1 MSDNPDSPVDSGHP
15 VDAGRQP
22 VDAGQP
28 ADTRRPVASGQQP
41 VDSELSVDRV
51 FPTWSDPVAT
61 AASTAVGGPWGRHAR
76 VGRNR
81 FWTPLR
87 VILAMAIVVLA
98 FAWIKQEPCAGGDW
112 SGSKQYTHFCYS
124 DAVPLFGIHG
134 LDSGAV
140 PYFDSAVEYPV
151 LTGWF
156 MYGAARLSAIYDSAA
171 LDNGLLPDMPA
182 VYSYYAVTALL
193 LSLCALAMAWAV
205 QRLSGRRPWDAAM
218 VALSPLLFVHAFT
231 NWDLWAIAWSSA
243 GLVAWSRRRPV
254 LAGVLLGFGIAAKL
268 YPLLFLGVLFILCLR
283 VGRLREWG
291 LATVAAGL
299 SWAAIN
305 VPVALGAADNWS
317 LFFRLNQTRTADPDS
332 LWRILEHFTGSTG
345 TSLFDP
351 PLGADQAP
359 TGLNIAVALG
369 TAAVCAG
376 VAFVGLR
383 APVRPRLPQLLFL
396 LVAGFLLVN
405 KVWSPQFSL
414 WLLPLAVLARPEWRL
429 LLAWQAA
436 EAFLWGPRLL
446 WYLGVDN
453 SGLRIEWFFL
463 AVGIRDVLV
472 IALMLYVL
480 RDLWDPRWD
489 VVRRSGMDDPA
500 GGVLDGAVDRF
511 TLFRHSRDN
520 GADDAGKRA
529 VIAKTAE
536 QSEAAQ
542 PLTRRGRLPDR
553 SLPLADSRTFA
564 PRSSTALRSRR
575 ARPARRCRPRPGPQ

>member
-1 MSDNPDSPVDSGHP
+1 VSEQGVNEQRVRDRSLREQSESEE
-15 VDAGRQP
+15 AEQP
-22 VDAGQP
+22 VD
-28 ADTRRPVASGQQP
+28 
-41 VDSELSVDRV
+41 RV
-51 FPTWSDPVAT
+51 LPTWSDPVAT
-61 AASTAVGGPWGRHAR
+61 AASTAIGGPWGRHAS

-87 VILAMAIVVLA
+87 VVLAMGIVVLA
-98 FAWIKQEPCAGGDW
+98 FAWIKQEPCAAGNW

-124 DAVPLFGIHG
+124 DSVPLFGIHG

-140 PYFDSAVEYPV
+140 PYFDAAVEYPV

-156 MYGAARLSAIYDSAA
+156 MYGASRLSAIYDAA
-171 LDNGLLPDMPA
+171 SLNNGLLPDLPA

-193 LSLCALAMAWAV
+193 LSLCALAMVWAV

-254 LAGVLLGFGIAAKL
+254 LAGVLIGFGTAAKL
-268 YPLLFLGVLFILCLR
+268 YPLLFLGVLFVLCLR
-283 VGRLREWG
+283 AGRLREFG
-291 LATVAAGL
+291 LTTAASL
-299 SWAAIN
+299 VTWTAIN
-305 VPVALGAADNWS
+305 VPVALAAPENWS

-332 LWRILEHFTGSTG
+332 LWRIAEHFGGSTG
-345 TSLFDP
+345 ATLFDAV
-351 PLGADQAP
+351 LGPGASP
-359 TGLNIAVALG
+359 TGLNLAVALA

-396 LVAGFLLVN
+396 LLAGFLLVN

-453 SGLRIEWFFL
+453 SGIRIEWFFL

-472 IALMLYVL
+472 IALMAYVL

-489 VVRRSGMDDPA
+489 IVRRSGMDDPA
-500 GGVLDGAVDRF
+500 GGVLDAAPDRF
-511 TLFRHSRDN
+511 PDFLRRMSLQPATRPHFLRRKSVHRPVEHDPDSAGSLPNRRFFEDRESDGSLHNRPS
-520 GADDAGKRA
+520 GAGDDRA
-529 VIAKTAE
+529 VVPE
-536 QSEAAQ
+536 RD
-542 PLTRRGRLPDR
+542 P
-553 SLPLADSRTFA
+553 
-564 PRSSTALRSRR
+564 
-575 ARPARRCRPRPGPQ
+575 